1 MRNTFFYKIL
11 LVLLVFCTACENWL
25 DVQPKSRVE
34 SSELFEDE
42 SGFEDALW
50 GIYTLMT
57 GTSLYGRE
65 LTFGMV
71 DVIGQVY
78 SSTGSTTSTY
88 TYLKNYQY
96 DESAAESMIDNA
108 WSGLYNVIS
117 NVNNLIANLR
127 VADQNMFSENHYN
140 IYLGEA
146 LALRAYLHF
155 DLLRLFA
162 PSYAANP
169 NATAI
174 PYVTEYSYNIT
185 PSSSVTEVLDYILE
199 DLNEAADLLRQSDP
213 IYTGI
218 EVEDEEDVFL
228 THRNFHM
235 NYYAVIAEL
244 ARVYLYKEDATN
256 ALLCAQEVIDSE
268 VFTWT
273 PQADIAQTNEAE
285 RDRIFSPE
293 HIFALQVENMADNI
307 ENYLTETTAVSSQLL
322 ISETYLN
329 NRFPV
334 ATHSDDYRRLY
345 TFSGYVA
352 GATNSRFCTK
362 LWQVEDMNTDY
373 AERMPLIRLPEMYL
387 IAAEANLTSADTYLD
402 ELRANRGISASVA
415 DYSVDEIMDEIQWEY
430 LREFTNEG
438 IVFYYYKRLNASQ
451 MDGLVGTFNTD
462 MYVLP
467 MPQEELEFGNRD

>member
-244 ARVYLYKEDATN
+244 ARVYLYKEDAAN

-352 GATNSRFCTK
+352 GATNSRFCT
-362 LWQVEDMNTDY
+362 NCG
-373 AERMPLIRLPEMYL
+373 R
-387 IAAEANLTSADTYLD
+387 
-402 ELRANRGISASVA
+402 
-415 DYSVDEIMDEIQWEY
+415 
-430 LREFTNEG
+430 
-438 IVFYYYKRLNASQ
+438 
-451 MDGLVGTFNTD
+451 
-462 MYVLP
+462 
-467 MPQEELEFGNRD
+467 